1 MVFPYLFYALASG
14 PLTRSRV
21 IKPVVS
27 AISAQP
33 LQLANWLEQNDA
45 ILKSSIGID
54 NGLRG
59 LVARNGEGDSL
70 CRIPRNCVIVA
81 DRSSAKR
88 NTRPIDAL
96 ANSLLQHIR
105 RAEDE
110 SACSR
115 VGPYIASL
123 PGPNDL
129 SLTGIGATWTDDQLD
144 LLGHDFT
151 KKQWIKLRMKRDS
164 FIQRNGVA
172 HDEND
177 ELLAGWAYDLASS
190 RALQGPFG
198 RGGAVRAALAGTLI
212 SVLMAFLPAFYLND
226 LSRMPFESAVPVILS
241 VVLVSSLV
249 VAEPEL
255 AMIPW
260 IDLANHKSKSH
271 LNLEY
276 DLLHD
281 SIALK
286 GQRKSIPGESFVN
299 FDYGGRQGID
309 NNKLLGEY
317 GFVEE
322 NNPSDILHIEVGED
336 IVTIGRHGVVRSS
349 TRSNESFV
357 KEKEVTNAVL
367 KARAR
372 LLAVGTAT
380 ATEDG
385 HITIDFDR
393 TKLAALWRREK
404 IRLLDEYLER

>member
-1 MVFPYLFYALASG
+1 MLFPYLFYALASG
-14 PLTRSRV
+14 PLTRSGV

-27 AISAQP
+27 AHP

-45 ILKSSIGID
+45 ILNSSIGID
-54 NGLRG
+54 GNGLRG
-59 LVARNGEGDSL
+59 LVARNGEGNSL

-88 NTRPIDAL
+88 STRPIDAL
-96 ANSLLQHIR
+96 ADSLLQHIR
-105 RAEDE
+105 RLEDE
-110 SACSR
+110 SACSP
-115 VGPYIASL
+115 VGPYIGSL

-129 SLTGIGATWTDDQLD
+129 SLTGIGSTWTDDQLD
-144 LLGHDFT
+144 CLGHDFT

-164 FIQRNGVA
+164 FIQRNGIA

-177 ELLAGWAYDLASS
+177 KRLAGWAYDLASS

-212 SVLMAFLPAFYLND
+212 SMLIAFLPVFYVKD
-226 LSRMPFESAVPVILS
+226 LSQMPFESAVPLMLS
-241 VVLVSSLV
+241 VTTLVSSLV
-249 VAEPEL
+249 STEPEL

-260 IDLANHKSKSH
+260 IDLANHKSTSRLH
-271 LNLEY
+271 LEY

-281 SIALK
+281 GIALK
-286 GQRKSIPGESFVN
+286 GEHKSMPGESLVY

-322 NNPSDILHIEVGED
+322 NNPNDILDIEVGED
-336 IVTIGRHGVVRSS
+336 LITMGRQGVVRSS
-349 TRSNESFV
+349 TNESLV

-367 KARAR
+367 RARAS
-372 LLAVGTAT
+372 LLAVGAPK
-380 ATEDG
+380 ATEDLYD
-385 HITIDFDR
+385 TIDFDR
-393 TKLAALWRREK
+393 AKLAALWRQEK
-404 IRLLDEYLER
+404 IRLLDEYLEQ